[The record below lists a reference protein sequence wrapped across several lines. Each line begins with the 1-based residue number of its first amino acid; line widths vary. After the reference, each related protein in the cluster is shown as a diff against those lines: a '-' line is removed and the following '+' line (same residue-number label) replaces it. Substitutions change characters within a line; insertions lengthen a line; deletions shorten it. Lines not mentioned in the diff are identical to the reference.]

1 MPNKYAYW
9 SAPGKKIGE
18 DKKIVINDVEYRL
31 NDPISYWDWYL
42 LTSSEKNLFVDDT
55 YVTTADCKFSS
66 ADADIIPAGTVM
78 LPAEYEA
85 LKAAHSTVY
94 HVEKQQMVDFDFVY
108 RSGLHADL

>member
-1 MPNKYAYW
+1 M
-9 SAPGKKIGE
+9 
-18 DKKIVINDVEYRL
+18 
-31 NDPISYWDWYL
+31 
-42 LTSSEKNLFVDDT
+42 DDT

-108 RSGLHADL
+108 RSSNNMSHNTGYMLTYKVNNPTDWDTWYLGYMVY